1 MRNSRTHNSIRN
13 ILVGF
18 FSRIISILLP
28 FFIRTIIINKLGAD
42 YVGLDSLFTS
52 VLQVLS
58 LTELGISSAI
68 VFSLYEPIAHEN
80 YNEICEWMDLYRIVF
95 WWIGTIILIL
105 GLCVCPFIDRFIA
118 DSYPNEINIQFVFL
132 VYLLNSTI
140 SYYFGGYI
148 SAIIVANQRNDIIDF
163 VSTIIVALRN
173 LVQLATLYMLGN
185 YYLYIIITP
194 LFTLFTN
201 ILLYRIAI
209 DKYPYCKKHNKPNIK
224 KLWLIS
230 KQLKGLILG
239 KLSIVSRGSLDSMV
253 LSAIIGLRVLGIY
266 SNYLVV
272 ISTLMSVLIVIVR
285 GISASVGNSIVI
297 DKKEKL
303 NRDHIK
309 FDFYYMFL
317 ISMVTICLTSLFQP
331 LMRIWLGEELMLPD
345 NTALLFCLYFYVC
358 NMGQIRSVY
367 SEGAG
372 LWWNMRYAVIFE
384 VILNFMLNI
393 ILGRVLGV
401 NGILIATIISTFMNS
416 VVIVTYITY
425 KILFSDS
432 PLAFLGH
439 NSCYAV
445 VTIISCFFIKNII
458 KKISITSYWELI
470 LCAILC
476 AFLGGIILFIVYY
489 TLPKTREYLKE
500 LVVKRSFIK
509 GCRG

>member
-272 ISTLMSVLIVIVR
+272 ISTESPVLSV
-285 GISASVGNSIVI
+285 
-297 DKKEKL
+297 
-303 NRDHIK
+303 
-309 FDFYYMFL
+309 
-317 ISMVTICLTSLFQP
+317 
-331 LMRIWLGEELMLPD
+331 
-345 NTALLFCLYFYVC
+345 
-358 NMGQIRSVY
+358 
-367 SEGAG
+367 
-372 LWWNMRYAVIFE
+372 
-384 VILNFMLNI
+384 
-393 ILGRVLGV
+393 
-401 NGILIATIISTFMNS
+401 
-416 VVIVTYITY
+416 
-425 KILFSDS
+425 
-432 PLAFLGH
+432 
-439 NSCYAV
+439 
-445 VTIISCFFIKNII
+445 
-458 KKISITSYWELI
+458 
-470 LCAILC
+470 
-476 AFLGGIILFIVYY
+476 
-489 TLPKTREYLKE
+489 
-500 LVVKRSFIK
+500 
-509 GCRG
+509 